1 MPHCLIEGSR
11 TLQALLDPDELVRLV
26 HDTAAASALFKP
38 GEVKVRLN
46 LYEHYCVG
54 GEQADFIHL
63 IFFILAGRTD
73 EQKKHLS
80 MMLVR
85 ALVQRLPGV
94 EVVSVDVRDIA
105 REAFSNKRSCLEA
118 S

>member
-1 MPHCLIEGSR
+1 MPHCLVEGSR
-11 TLQALLDPDELVRLV
+11 TLQDLLEPAELVRLV

-38 GEVKVRLN
+38 GEVKVRLS
-46 LYEHYCVG
+46 LYDHYCVG

-63 IFFILAGRTD
+63 VFYILVGRTD

-85 ALVQRLPGV
+85 ALLQRLPGV
-94 EVVSVDVRDIA
+94 EAISVDVRDIA
-105 REAFSNKRSCLEA
+105 RETFSNKRHCLDA
-118 S
+118 L